1 MPWFPVFSMHEMM
14 YEICIPK
21 SKTFQKHNGGADIP
35 PPPPPSLSFFLPMF
49 NLMTERERGHFRKK
63 IFCV

>member
-35 PPPPPSLSFFLPMF
+35 PPPPFPILFPSD
-49 NLMTERERGHFRKK
+49 
-63 IFCV
+63 V